1 MILRKDNV
9 AATNISVVEKPRQK
23 LIFKILFC
31 ANVVVILATLLIA
44 VSDNRAEIGAG
55 NESLVSVLLLAA
67 IARAFRY
74 WLTLFALSVWGI
86 FLYRSYRV
94 LFIVISVLLAIF
106 ITISFLIVF
115 QFATYG
121 I

>member
-1 MILRKDNV
+1 MLRKDNV

-31 ANVVVILATLLIA
+31 ANIVVILATLMIA
-44 VSDNRAEIGAG
+44 VSDNRAEINAG

-67 IARAFRY
+67 ISRAIPY
-74 WLTLFALSVWGI
+74 WLTLLVLNVWGI
-86 FLYRSYRV
+86 FLYRSLRI
-94 LFIVISVLLAIF
+94 LFIVISILLAIF
-106 ITISFLIVF
+106 ITISFLVVF